1 MAVTANHQVWQGFFY
16 EKGEDKMEKRLRDL
30 GIEIVRSVQMYERY
44 QYAMKDSLP
53 YTRQMVL
60 ANKTFNISF
69 TREVIED
76 SDIEIHQFIKNLS
89 IQMEYREILDKI
101 NDRYNSGT
109 IFPWHKMEGALPKFF
124 TIEEISELLL
134 ANPIKEKV
142 LKIRLKDIN
151 AKEKMIFQIRF
162 PWQLKQSLDF
172 IVDGISLYGRMA
184 AGILPV
190 NAKLMEE

>member
-1 MAVTANHQVWQGFFY
+1 
-16 EKGEDKMEKRLRDL
+16 MEKRLRDL
-30 GIEIVRSVQMYERY
+30 GIEVVRSVCMYEQY
-44 QYAMKDSLP
+44 QYAIKDSLP
-53 YTRQMVL
+53 YTRQVYL
-60 ANKTFNISF
+60 VNKTFNISF

-101 NDRYNSGT
+101 NNQYNSGT
-109 IFPWHKMEGALPKFF
+109 VFPWHKMEGALPKFF

-134 ANPIKEKV
+134 ANSIKEKV
-142 LKIRLKDIN
+142 LKIRLKDIK

-162 PWQLKQSLDF
+162 PWQFKQSLDY
-172 IVDGISLYGRMA
+172 IVDGISLYGRMV